1 MAATQRVV
9 AGFFI
14 GVWVL
19 LVGLRFAAADT
30 LHAALGIDE
39 PAASI
44 FIAAI
49 SVLIAVLLVGTVRRW
64 RWLFWLVLL
73 ACLGGAI
80 RVPAS
85 ALELGGVISTTLPSW
100 YVALQGGIGVTQ
112 VVVAVLMVRGYRR
125 AGIWG

>member
-1 MAATQRVV
+1 MASTQRVV

-14 GVWVL
+14 SVWVL
-19 LVGLRFAAADT
+19 LIGLRIAAADT
-30 LHAALGIDE
+30 IHAALGIDE
-39 PAASI
+39 PAESI

-49 SVLIAVLLVGTVRRW
+49 SVLSAVILVGIVRRW

-73 ACLGGAI
+73 AFLGGAI

-85 ALELGGVISTTLPSW
+85 ALELGGVISSTRPSW
-100 YVALQGGIGVTQ
+100 YVALQGGIGVAQ
-112 VVVAVLMVRGYRR
+112 VIVAILMVRRYRR